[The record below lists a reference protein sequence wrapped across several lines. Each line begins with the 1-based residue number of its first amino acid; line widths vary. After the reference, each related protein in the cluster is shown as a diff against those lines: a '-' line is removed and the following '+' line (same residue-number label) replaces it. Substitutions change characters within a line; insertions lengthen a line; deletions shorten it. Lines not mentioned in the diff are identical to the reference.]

1 MYKTIKACP
10 SAVVISGDI
19 FAKLEAVGTR
29 HNAELE
35 AHNQQRKELLAK
47 QSAEHQEVWDE
58 IRTAAGIN
66 DPEARYIIDKDDD
79 GDVVVALV
87 EEVKQVEG
95 FQCGCPSCALKQTIG
110 KILDMGKGFNMAALV
125 PAQEAAPAPAPSD
138 APSDVTKH

>member
-10 SAVVISGDI
+10 SAVVISGDL

-29 HNAELE
+29 HHAELE
-35 AHNQQRKELLAK
+35 SHNQQRKELLAK
-47 QSAEHQEVWDE
+47 QSAEHQAVWDE

-66 DPEARYIIDKDDD
+66 DPEARYIIYKDDA

-110 KILDMGKGFNMAALV
+110 KILDISKDVNMAVLG
-125 PAQEAAPAPAPSD
+125 PAPEAAPAPSD
-138 APSDVTKH
+138 ATKH